1 MDEEVSVPRAS
12 AQMRI
17 QRQEGL
23 DQRGSRGPWSDEH
36 PLNSVENTRFMLF
49 LFFNK
54 FIFNWMIMAL
64 QYCVGFCHIST

>member
-23 DQRGSRGPWSDEH
+23 DQRGSRGP
-36 PLNSVENTRFMLF
+36 
-49 LFFNK
+49 
-54 FIFNWMIMAL
+54 
-64 QYCVGFCHIST
+64 